1 LGVTPGLGLSRNR
14 LILCV
19 TPELV
24 STAFSGSV
32 HDLTIWHSE
41 FAGIK
46 PKLHF
51 PVLAHKAYAGAVGEN
66 SILPPPV
73 KIQELAYRQ
82 NPEDSKRRNANLSRK
97 RVRSEH
103 VFYDLKRFRIL
114 QGIFPLRPEK
124 CRLIVKALAAMH
136 RYHILY
142 RKYGRSES

>member
-14 LILCV
+14 LILSV

-24 STAFSGSV
+24 STAFPAAV
-32 HDLTIWHSE
+32 HDITIGNSE
-41 FAGIK
+41 FSKVK
-46 PKLHF
+46 PKLRF
-51 PVLAHKAYAGAVGEN
+51 PVLADKAYAGAVGEN
-66 SILPPPV
+66 IILFRPL
-73 KIQELAYRQ
+73 KSQELADWE
-82 NPEDSKRRNANLSRK
+82 NTEDSKRRNANLSRK

-124 CRLIVKALAAMH
+124 CSLIVKALAAMH
-136 RYHILY
+136 SYHILY